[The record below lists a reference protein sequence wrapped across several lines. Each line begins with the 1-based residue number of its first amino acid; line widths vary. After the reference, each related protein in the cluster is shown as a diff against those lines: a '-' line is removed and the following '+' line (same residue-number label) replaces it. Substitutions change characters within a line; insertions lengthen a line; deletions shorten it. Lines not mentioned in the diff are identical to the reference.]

1 MLAHLKTA
9 ALVFLCG
16 SLIQQLLDDRCR
28 GSGLVAFLQ
37 LLPHRC
43 SKMLLPSKGYLSRF
57 LCCVFQYLFCIWV
70 EQSTR
75 SVLSRWSYWRWSFT
89 MVPRQV
95 RQPTRSV
102 PPSHHLPLPSH
113 SHKVSSFFPLRI
125 LFNFPI
131 ISSPW
136 WKPSHSHKVSRILLN
151 MRLTTSIIT
160 NTLIIMRL
168 VTVHV
173 DNFSSHHRLNHHIWM
188 NIIVHCSGQLSS
200 PHRSTCTDG
209 PLEEYSE

>member
-1 MLAHLKTA
+1 MNILLNWLQPNSIFKQ
-9 ALVFLCG
+9 FLNG
-16 SLIQQLLDDRCR
+16 FFKEKGNWVILWIEYSARPLLLSILDTFLIWLLSMIHWLLTWIIFWIESPDFNLNWITRVDFELNNSLTWIL
-28 GSGLVAFLQ
+28 G
-37 LLPHRC
+37 
-43 SKMLLPSKGYLSRF
+43 K
-57 LCCVFQYLFCIWV
+57 QYWIEYWIESERV
-70 EQSTR
+70 SPTPI
-75 SVLSRWSYWRWSFT
+75 SRWSYWRWSFT

-151 MRLTTSIIT
+151 MRLTTSP
-160 NTLIIMRL
+160 
-168 VTVHV
+168 
-173 DNFSSHHRLNHHIWM
+173 SYHHLNYYKHAK
-188 NIIVHCSGQLSS
+188 
-200 PHRSTCTDG
+200 
-209 PLEEYSE
+209 